1 MDKKAIIRNFS
12 RYAHLYDNYSD
23 IQRESA
29 VGLLDCVKGKNI
41 KNILEIGCGTG
52 HLTVA
57 LIDKFKGARI
67 KALDISPKM
76 VGIAKKKLKNSG
88 VEFFSADGEEFS
100 PAEKFDLIVSHA
112 CFQWFNDLDRALE
125 KCKGLLK
132 ENGEVVFS
140 AFGPLTFCELN
151 FSLKAI
157 LKSPFI
163 QAEFFLNKPGLKL
176 TLSRHFGK
184 VKIREARYEEEFLSL
199 NDLLRKIKYS
209 GIRGSGVGRGVQINR
224 GILKELEKVYLNK
237 FGRIKATYQVFFC
250 RAG

>member
-29 VGLLDCVKGKNI
+29 AGLLDSVKGKNI
-41 KNILEIGCGTG
+41 ENILEIGCGTG
-52 HLTVA
+52 HLTSV

-76 VGIAKKKLKNSG
+76 IGIAKKKLKNNA
-88 VEFFSADGEEFS
+88 VEFLCADGEEFS
-100 PAEKFDLIVSHA
+100 AEEKFDLIISHA
-112 CFQWFNDLDRALE
+112 CFQWFNNLDKALE
-125 KCKGLLK
+125 RYKGLLK
-132 ENGEVVFS
+132 KNGQVVFS
-140 AFGPLTFCELN
+140 AFGPRTFSELN
-151 FSLKAI
+151 FSLKKV
-157 LKSPFI
+157 LQSPFI
-163 QAEFFLNKPGLKL
+163 QAEFFLDKLVLKS
-176 TLSRHFGK
+176 TLVRNFGK
-184 VKIREARYEEEFLSL
+184 VKISEARYEEEFSSL

-224 GILKELEKVYLNK
+224 SMLKELEKVYLSK

-250 RAG
+250 RGE